1 MTYIYCM
8 ETITS
13 HVINVTPELNSIIK
27 KSFDFKISRTL
38 TINIEFIHNG
48 YLCSLWLNS
57 KTQLTSI
64 ICVQKNLIIFCTG
77 SGLKFFFFYKG
88 YFSETNNR
96 ATKHLF
102 TKCPDVKEICDW
114 KLVLNLITWFCRFF
128 KNKPVE

>member
-13 HVINVTPELNSIIK
+13 HVINVTPELNLIIK

-48 YLCSLWLNS
+48 YLCSLKLNS

-64 ICVQKNLIIFCTG
+64 ICVQKTLSFTVQEV
-77 SGLKFFFFYKG
+77 GLKFFL
-88 YFSETNNR
+88 
-96 ATKHLF
+96 TKD
-102 TKCPDVKEICDW
+102 TSVK
-114 KLVLNLITWFCRFF
+114 LITELHSICLQ
-128 KNKPVE
+128 NVLM

>member
-38 TINIEFIHNG
+38 TINIEFILNG

-77 SGLKFFFFYKG
+77 SGFKVFFFF
-88 YFSETNNR
+88 
-96 ATKHLF
+96 TKD
-102 TKCPDVKEICDW
+102 TSVK
-114 KLVLNLITWFCRFF
+114 LITELHSICLQNVLMWRRYMWLKTCF
-128 KNKPVE
+128 KLDYMILSLF